1 MGVSSFP
8 KGLPMY
14 TIPEVADLLRISTVH
29 VRELIREGR
38 IKAVTLSPKVTRIPR
53 GEIDR
58 LIGSEA

>member
-1 MGVSSFP
+1 
-8 KGLPMY
+8 MY
-14 TIPEVADLLRISTVH
+14 TISEVADLLRISTVH

-58 LIGSEA
+58 LTGAESS